1 MRKEKLY
8 YWREFESLESDIVV
22 LPELCNCGYVF
33 EDRERLRAVAESVPD
48 GDFLREFMDLL
59 KLNKCGIIAG
69 KAEIDSGE
77 ISILQLLL
85 LIEEIT
91 LVNIEK

>member
-1 MRKEKLY
+1 
-8 YWREFESLESDIVV
+8 
-22 LPELCNCGYVF
+22 
-33 EDRERLRAVAESVPD
+33 
-48 GDFLREFMDLL
+48 
-59 KLNKCGIIAG
+59 LNKCGIIAG
-69 KAEIDSGE
+69 MAEIDSGE